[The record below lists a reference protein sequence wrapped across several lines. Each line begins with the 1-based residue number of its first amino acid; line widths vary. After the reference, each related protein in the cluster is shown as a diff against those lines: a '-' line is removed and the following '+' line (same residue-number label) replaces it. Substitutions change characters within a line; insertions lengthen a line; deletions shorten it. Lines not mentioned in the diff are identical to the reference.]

1 MECFDYDVTNLSLPL
16 DFNDSTNNYNE
27 SEWISDSDHTNSSIT
42 SKESSV
48 AQQVLDWFNLYY
60 LGAIIIVGVLGN
72 ARNVYGFVSNR
83 KDLRS
88 PSYYLASL
96 ALTDVVFLVIIF
108 ILWLNHFDIELFI
121 TAKGSYETF
130 FFFSS
135 ASSSISGNFLIL
147 KFTYWIVM
155 EWHFIYFGYSLQ
167 LGWLRLSRS
176 NVSLSSAI
184 R

>member
-1 MECFDYDVTNLSLPL
+1 MECFDYDVTNLSFPL
-16 DFNDSTNNYNE
+16 DFNDSTINYTE
-27 SEWISDSDHTNSSIT
+27 SEWITDSGDRTNSSIT
-42 SKESSV
+42 IKESTV

-135 ASSSISGNFLIL
+135 ASSSISGIF
-147 KFTYWIVM
+147 F
-155 EWHFIYFGYSLQ
+155 
-167 LGWLRLSRS
+167 
-176 NVSLSSAI
+176 
-184 R
+184 